1 MTAAAPLSGHRS
13 DRMSERIDGL
23 RLTELLRGLAGDPGV
38 ARMLDELTIDELR
51 SMSDAA
57 LRLHEMVEDRL
68 V

>member
-1 MTAAAPLSGHRS
+1 
-13 DRMSERIDGL
+13 MSERIDGL